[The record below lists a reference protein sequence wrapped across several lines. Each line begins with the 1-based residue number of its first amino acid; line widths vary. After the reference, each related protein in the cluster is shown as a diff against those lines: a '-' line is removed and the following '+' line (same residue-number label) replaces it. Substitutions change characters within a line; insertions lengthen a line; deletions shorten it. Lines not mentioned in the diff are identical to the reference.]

1 MKVTKPPSLSTLTLS
16 NSSHGLNEIIRCERF
31 GTLKRLLRV
40 TAYVLRFVKAV
51 KHKTDGRIEGDSLS
65 ANEID
70 EAHTVWMNGM
80 QRTLPEK
87 GEFENWKVKF
97 DLYRDEKTVWRCKG
111 TLGKANLPLITK
123 HPIILDM
130 NHYLT
135 TLIIRE
141 CHKKVVH
148 NGVRETLI
156 ELRSQYWL
164 VRGRQ
169 FIRT

>member
-1 MKVTKPPSLSTLTLS
+1 MHTTRRVFSGNEGNETTKFINPYTEQFFAWPQRNYKVREIWNPETT
-16 NSSHGLNEIIRCERF
+16 SSGDD
-31 GTLKRLLRV
+31 
-40 TAYVLRFVKAV
+40 VLRFVKAV

-87 GEFENWKVKF
+87 GEFEHWKVKF
-97 DLYRDEKTVWRCKG
+97 DLYRDEKNVWRCKG
-111 TLGKANLPLITK
+111 RFGKGNFLLITK

-141 CHKKVVH
+141 CH
-148 NGVRETLI
+148 
-156 ELRSQYWL
+156 
-164 VRGRQ
+164 
-169 FIRT
+169 